1 MLLSQWNC
9 LLISNFMRIWLAK
22 SVCFLSFTYV
32 QPFSFIH
39 IYFCIFS
46 ARAIPWYFLP
56 EPPWDVSC
64 ILCVVMVIGKNKSP
78 VGLLL
83 TIYYIIRLVRWLT
96 IPEIIWVSSH
106 RYSPKDCPATHTFD
120 RVDQVFLPSFLLLI
134 ASLYWGCV
142 EYSRNN
148 IIQNC

>member
-1 MLLSQWNC
+1 MLLSQWNDFWF
-9 LLISNFMRIWLAK
+9 LILWEYDWPNLFVSYHLHML
-22 SVCFLSFTYV
+22 SLFL
-32 QPFSFIH
+32 FIYIH
-39 IYFCIFS
+39 FCIFS
-46 ARAIPWYFLP
+46 AKAIPWYFLL

-120 RVDQVFLPSFLLLI
+120 RIDQVFLPSFLLWI
-134 ASLYWGCV
+134 SSLSWRCV
-142 EYSRNN
+142 EHTRNTS
-148 IIQNC
+148 IL